1 MIDGR
6 AVKTGSAGRAT
17 GSAGRATG
25 SAGRATGSTGTAL
38 KTGTA
43 VSAAPIRV
51 GPCRYVSPGRGIAAL
66 DGVRAIAVAL
76 VLADHG
82 GVPGMSGGFL
92 GVDVFF
98 VLSGFLITS
107 LLLDEVGRTGRIGL
121 KSFWIRRARR
131 LLPALIV
138 MVLAVVT
145 ARELFAAEAT
155 ANLRDEAVAALFWMS
170 NWLFVA
176 QHTDYFSQGA
186 PPSPLQHTWSLAV
199 EEQYYLLW
207 PLMVTAVVA
216 GLAALAYRRGTPLT
230 PRALRTAVFVL
241 ACAGVLASAA
251 ASITLAAD
259 ASLNR
264 VYFGTDTRV
273 QALLVGAAA
282 AALVVRDWRGLAAG
296 VTVLRSRW
304 TRWTARLLP
313 ALGLVVLVLAA
324 HGATGSAEEFRHG
337 LLIVVAVAAVLVIA
351 PVALDQDGPVAR
363 LLSAGPLVGLGAI
376 SYGVYLWHWPIFL
389 LVNGERTG
397 VTGWQLFALRC
408 AATLAVAAVSWWLIE
423 QPIREWR
430 PVSVPMLPLAAASA
444 ATAAMVAMT
453 IVPVKLTP
461 QTPVPGPLVDS
472 AALVAPEVPVEVA
485 PPPRPGAPGDMR
497 VAVFGDSI
505 AWTLMRYLPP
515 TPGVHF
521 ADYTTIGCGIARG
534 GPYEYVGQELDQKPE
549 CDAWPSRWSQR
560 ISYERPD
567 VVLLVVGRW
576 EIVDRMNEGRW
587 THIGDEA
594 YDSYLRAELR
604 RALDILGST
613 GARIVVTTEPYNR
626 RAEKPDGSL
635 YPEDHPER
643 VDTWNELLR
652 GVVDDRPNVTV
663 ADLNEK
669 LSPNGYYTTKVDGI
683 RMRSDGVH
691 PTPEAVEWLTPWLVE
706 AVQPK

>member
-1 MIDGR
+1 MTDGR
-6 AVKTGSAGRAT
+6 AVKTGNDGRAVKPGIAGRAVK
-17 GSAGRATG
+17 
-25 SAGRATGSTGTAL
+25 TGTAL
-38 KTGTA
+38 
-43 VSAAPIRV
+43 SAAPIRV
-51 GPCRYVSPGRGIAAL
+51 GPRRYVSPGRGIAAL

-82 GVPGMSGGFL
+82 GIPGMSGGFL

-176 QHTDYFSQGA
+176 QHTDYFSHGA

-251 ASITLAAD
+251 ASMTLAGD

-264 VYFGTDTRV
+264 VYFGTDTRM

-313 ALGLVVLVLAA
+313 ALGLVMLVLAA
-324 HGATGSAEEFRHG
+324 HSATGSAEEFRHG

-351 PVALDQDGPVAR
+351 PVALDQEGPVAR
-363 LLSAGPLVGLGAI
+363 LLSAAPLVGLGAI

>member
-1 MIDGR
+1 MTDGR
-6 AVKTGSAGRAT
+6 AVKTGHDGRAVKPGIAGRAVKS
-17 GSAGRATG
+17 GN
-25 SAGRATGSTGTAL
+25 
-38 KTGTA
+38 A

-51 GPCRYVSPGRGIAAL
+51 GPRRYVSPGRGIAAL

-82 GVPGMSGGFL
+82 GIPGMSGGFL

-121 KSFWIRRARR
+121 KGFWIRRARR

-138 MVLAVVT
+138 MVLAVVA

-176 QHTDYFSQGA
+176 QHTDYFSHGA

-207 PLMVTAVVA
+207 PLMVAAVVA

-251 ASITLAAD
+251 ASMTLAGD

-313 ALGLVVLVLAA
+313 ALGLVMLVLAA
-324 HGATGSAEEFRHG
+324 HSATGSAEEFRHG

-453 IVPVKLTP
+453 LVPVKLTP

>member
-6 AVKTGSAGRAT
+6 AVKT

-313 ALGLVVLVLAA
+313 ALGLVMLVLAA
-324 HGATGSAEEFRHG
+324 HSATGSAEEFRHG

-363 LLSAGPLVGLGAI
+363 LLSAAPLVGLGAI

>member
-6 AVKTGSAGRAT
+6 AVKT

-282 AALVVRDWRGLAAG
+282 AALLVRDWRGLASGA
-296 VTVLRSRW
+296 TVLRSRW

-313 ALGLVVLVLAA
+313 ALGLVMLVLAA
-324 HGATGSAEEFRHG
+324 HSATGSAEEFRHG

-351 PVALDQDGPVAR
+351 PVALDQEGPVAR
-363 LLSAGPLVGLGAI
+363 LLSAAPLVGLGAI